1 MKLSMEWLNN
11 YVDLGQIDPVDFS
24 EILSKTGLEVEGIEN
39 IGEDLS
45 HLVVGEV
52 VECSPLEESD
62 HLNLTKV
69 NVGQVELV
77 QIVCGA
83 PNIAAGQKVIV
94 ALPGAVLPGGFEIKE
109 SKLRGFDSNGMI
121 CSLQELGFS
130 DNVVPKKYAN
140 GIYVLPTDAPAGAD
154 VVDYL
159 KLNDPVL
166 ELDLTP
172 NRADAMS
179 VRGAV
184 YEVGAVLD
192 REINFNPEVDFETIE
207 GNAMFESVSVEVA
220 DGSLSP
226 HYQLRIIKNVTIQD
240 SPAWMQ
246 MRLMKSGIRPT
257 NNVVDVTNY
266 FLLLYGQPMH
276 TFDYDAVDSH
286 RISVQEAT
294 EGDKFTTLD
303 GTQRTLSSQDMLIVS
318 EDTPI
323 GLAGVMGG
331 LDSEVTDSTTTV
343 LLETARFNPER
354 IRLTSKQFNL
364 RSEASARYEKGIN
377 AATVEEAGDLAAGLI
392 ANLGG
397 GQVVEGVAESK
408 SEEVQNAEVTLN
420 YLSIPNKL
428 GIEMSREELEAIV
441 TRLGFEAEYGE
452 ETFTVSVPP
461 RRWDIKIEADMLEEI
476 ARIYGYENIPTTLP
490 TGETTVGQLTKEQ
503 QLVRKTREI
512 SEGFGL
518 NQVISYVLTSKEHAK
533 LLASNDYPQ
542 VELLMPI
549 SEERAVLRQ
558 SIFPALMEIAQFNKA
573 RQNNDLA
580 FYETGNVFFGQGK
593 NVQPIEEERFAI
605 LLSGVKQSSTWYG
618 KSETYDFYDIKG
630 MVEAYFDA
638 VGVHSE
644 ISYELT
650 AKYAEMHPG
659 RTAMIKVAGEEIGLV
674 GQVHPTLAREYDL
687 SDETFFME
695 MKMDAVLSNLQDMQ
709 IQSPIPRFPSS
720 ARDLA
725 LLVNDTTDHY
735 ELVSIIEDNGGEFLK
750 SVELFDLYDGEN
762 IETGKKSLAYHLV
775 FLNPQETMTD
785 EVIDKAMTEISE
797 ALSKVEGLSIR

>member
-11 YVDLGQIDPVDFS
+11 YVDLAQIDPVEFS

-39 IGEDLS
+39 VGQNLS
-45 HLVVGEV
+45 HLVVGDV
-52 VECSPLEESD
+52 VECTPLEGSD

-69 NVGQVELV
+69 NVGQDELV

-83 PNIAAGQKVIV
+83 PNIALGQRVIV

-109 SKLRGFDSNGMI
+109 SKLRGVDSNGMI

-130 DNVVPKKYAN
+130 ENVVPKKYAN
-140 GIYVLPTDAPAGAD
+140 GIYVLPTDAPVGAD

-179 VRGAV
+179 IRGAV
-184 YEVGAVLD
+184 HEVSAVLD
-192 REINFNPEVDFETIE
+192 REINFNPEVEFETVE
-207 GNAMFESVSVEVA
+207 DKAMFESVSVEVA
-220 DGSLSP
+220 DSSLSP
-226 HYQLRIIKNVTIQD
+226 HYQLRIIKGVTIQD

-276 TFDYDAVDSH
+276 TFDYDAMTSH
-286 RISVQEAT
+286 AISVAGAT
-294 EGDKFTTLD
+294 EGAKFTTLD
-303 GTQRTLSSQDMLIVS
+303 GTERTLSTQDMLIVS
-318 EDTPI
+318 DGTPI

-331 LDSEVTDSTTTV
+331 LDSEVTDNTTTV

-377 AATVEEAGDLAAGLI
+377 AATVDEAGELAAGLI

-408 SEEVQNAEVTLN
+408 SEEVKNAEVTLS
-420 YLSIPNKL
+420 YDAIPNKL
-428 GIEMSREELEAIV
+428 GIDMTQEELQAII
-441 TRLGFEAEYGE
+441 TRLGFEADYQ
-452 ETFTVSVPP
+452 ETEFTVSVPP
-461 RRWDIKIEADMLEEI
+461 RRWDITIEADMLEEI
-476 ARIYGYENIPTTLP
+476 ARIYGYDNIPTTLP
-490 TGETTVGQLTKEQ
+490 TGETTAAELTKEQ
-503 QLVRKTREI
+503 QLVRKTRQI

-518 NQVISYVLTSKEHAK
+518 NQAISYVLTSKEHAK
-533 LLASNDYPQ
+533 LLASKDHAA

-558 SIFPALMEIAQFNKA
+558 SMFPALMEIAQFNKA

-605 LLSGVKQSSTWYG
+605 LLSGVKESASWYG
-618 KSETYDFYDIKG
+618 KAETYDFYDIKG

-638 VGVHSE
+638 IGVHSQVA
-644 ISYELT
+644 YELT
-650 AKYAEMHPG
+650 DKYSEMHPG
-659 RTAMIKVAGEEIGLV
+659 RTAAIKIDGEEIGLV

-695 MKMDAVLSNLQDMQ
+695 MTMKAVLSHLQDMQ

-725 LLVNDTTDHY
+725 LLVNEATGHHQ
-735 ELVSIIEDNGGEFLK
+735 LVSIIENNGGEFLK

-762 IETGKKSLAYHLV
+762 IEEGKKSLAYHLV
-775 FLNPQETMTD
+775 FQNPQATMTD
-785 EVIDKAMTEISE
+785 EIIDQAMEKITQ
-797 ALSKVEGLSIR
+797 ALNAVDGLSIR